1 MPKPPSVPA
10 GQTTSPPSRKL
21 ASLPWQSLS
30 ILTSS
35 DHVDVLVPVT
45 NLESVVIQLQESC
58 TEAKSQSTE
67 LRKENARL
75 KNEARER
82 EKFWR
87 ALWAQRKGHDPHPDD
102 FSQMSYP
109 SPSLSTNQ
117 SQPLASPISP
127 SHVSQY
133 PDQNMSHRY
142 SAARDANGQMGG
154 GGMHYPAQ
162 PQHDYSSRS
171 PSITSYAGP
180 ETMDTRG
187 SPIHT
192 QQRLPKYGPYPSYD
206 VEGNVRD
213 PSWTQGM
220 NQSSIAHADPMNPGS
235 TTPTHSPAFIE
246 GSASNLTSPE
256 IPYLPRYVEDQ
267 KMGLPNLDT
276 STPYTF
282 APNRPL
288 SPTASTTSSSSST
301 MTSPFQFPFP
311 GDPVSNDR
319 PDFNS
324 FRRHSTNGGAELTL
338 HGGTAHISV
347 VSNDERYRMAA
358 PRRPTNVPDQQQS
371 FPIIPP
377 FSNNNNNNNTE
388 TTSPDR
394 DNSEAEPYHYNSHN
408 ISRRATNSR
417 SRSPSPSGPPICST
431 LAVIKAQAFGA
442 LRRTRTRQKK
452 GSEGA
457 AKAAME
463 ALEARGIGIGM
474 NKSNKRPRLDDD
486 EDDAEYRP

>member
-1 MPKPPSVPA
+1 M
-10 GQTTSPPSRKL
+10 
-21 ASLPWQSLS
+21 
-30 ILTSS
+30 
-35 DHVDVLVPVT
+35 
-45 NLESVVIQLQESC
+45 
-58 TEAKSQSTE
+58 KS
-67 LRKENARL
+67 
-75 KNEARER
+75 EARER

-87 ALWAQRKGHDPHPDD
+87 ALWAQRKGQDPHPDD
-102 FSQMSYP
+102 FGQGPYP
-109 SPSLSTNQ
+109 SPSLSSNQ
-117 SQPLASPISP
+117 SHPLPSPISP

-142 SAARDANGQMGG
+142 PAARDANGQMG

-192 QQRLPKYGPYPSYD
+192 QQRLPKYGPYSTYD
-206 VEGNVRD
+206 VEGNIRD

-220 NQSSIAHADPMNPGS
+220 NQSPITHADPMNAGS
-235 TTPTHSPAFIE
+235 TTPAHSPAFVE
-246 GSASNLTSPE
+246 GPPSNLTSPE
-256 IPYLPRYVEDQ
+256 IPYLSRYVEDQ
-267 KMGLPNLDT
+267 KMSLPNLDT

-288 SPTASTTSSSSST
+288 SPSASTTSSSSST

-311 GDPVSNDR
+311 ENTVPGDR
-319 PDFNS
+319 QDFN
-324 FRRHSTNGGAELTL
+324 FRRHSTNGAELTL

-347 VSNDERYRMAA
+347 MSNDERYRMATS
-358 PRRPTNVPDQQQS
+358 RRPTNGPDSQS
-371 FPIIPP
+371 FSMMPP
-377 FSNNNNNNNTE
+377 FNNPE
-388 TTSPDR
+388 TASPDR
-394 DNSEAEPYHYNSHN
+394 EKSEAESYHYNPHN
-408 ISRRATNSR
+408 VSRRATNSR
-417 SRSPSPSGPPICST
+417 SRSPSPTGAPICST

-474 NKSNKRPRLDDD
+474 NKSNKRQRLEDD
-486 EDDAEYRP
+486 EDDDEYRP

>member
-1 MPKPPSVPA
+1 M
-10 GQTTSPPSRKL
+10 
-21 ASLPWQSLS
+21 
-30 ILTSS
+30 
-35 DHVDVLVPVT
+35 
-45 NLESVVIQLQESC
+45 
-58 TEAKSQSTE
+58 
-67 LRKENARL
+67 

-102 FSQMSYP
+102 FSQMPYP
-109 SPSLSTNQ
+109 SPSLSSSQ

-133 PDQNMSHRY
+133 PDQNMPHRY

-154 GGMHYPAQ
+154 GGMHYAAQ

-192 QQRLPKYGPYPSYD
+192 QQRLPKYGPYSHYD
-206 VEGNVRD
+206 MEGNIRD

-220 NQSSIAHADPMNPGS
+220 NQSSITHADPMNAGS
-235 TTPTHSPAFIE
+235 TTPTHSPAFVE
-246 GSASNLTSPE
+246 GTASNLTSPE

-311 GDPVSNDR
+311 ENPVQSDR
-319 PDFNS
+319 PDFN
-324 FRRHSTNGGAELTL
+324 FRRHSTNGAELTL

-347 VSNDERYRMAA
+347 VSNEERYRMTAP
-358 PRRPTNVPDQQQS
+358 PRRLTNGPDPQS
-371 FPIIPP
+371 FQMMPP
-377 FSNNNNNNNTE
+377 FNTPD

-394 DNSEAEPYHYNSHN
+394 ENSEAEPYHYNPHN
-408 ISRRATNSR
+408 VTRRTTNSR

-474 NKSNKRPRLDDD
+474 TKSNKRPRLEED
-486 EDDAEYRP
+486 DDAEYRP

>member
-1 MPKPPSVPA
+1 MPYPP
-10 GQTTSPPSRKL
+10 
-21 ASLPWQSLS
+21 
-30 ILTSS
+30 
-35 DHVDVLVPVT
+35 
-45 NLESVVIQLQESC
+45 
-58 TEAKSQSTE
+58 
-67 LRKENARL
+67 
-75 KNEARER
+75 
-82 EKFWR
+82 
-87 ALWAQRKGHDPHPDD
+87 
-102 FSQMSYP
+102 
-109 SPSLSTNQ
+109 
-117 SQPLASPISP
+117 
-127 SHVSQY
+127 
-133 PDQNMSHRY
+133 
-142 SAARDANGQMGG
+142 
-154 GGMHYPAQ
+154 Q

-192 QQRLPKYGPYPSYD
+192 QQRLSKYGPYSPYD
-206 VEGNVRD
+206 VEGNIRD

-220 NQSSIAHADPMNPGS
+220 NQSSITHADPMNTGS
-235 TTPTHSPAFIE
+235 TTPTHSPAFVE
-246 GSASNLTSPE
+246 GPPSNLTSPE

-267 KMGLPNLDT
+267 KMGLSNLDT

-311 GDPVSNDR
+311 ENPVQNEHR
-319 PDFNS
+319 PDFN
-324 FRRHSTNGGAELTL
+324 FRRHSTNGAELTL

-358 PRRPTNVPDQQQS
+358 PRRPTNGPDTQS
-371 FPIIPP
+371 FPIIPT
-377 FSNNNNNNNTE
+377 FNNTE
-388 TTSPDR
+388 TASPDR
-394 DNSEAEPYHYNSHN
+394 ENNEADSHHYTPHN
-408 ISRRATNSR
+408 VSRRATNSR

-474 NKSNKRPRLDDD
+474 TKSNKRPRLDED
-486 EDDAEYRP
+486 DDAEYRP

>member
-1 MPKPPSVPA
+1 M
-10 GQTTSPPSRKL
+10 SPL
-21 ASLPWQSLS
+21 
-30 ILTSS
+30 
-35 DHVDVLVPVT
+35 PVT

-67 LRKENARL
+67 LRKENTRL

-102 FSQMSYP
+102 FSQMPYP
-109 SPSLSTNQ
+109 SPSLSSSQ
-117 SQPLASPISP
+117 SHPLPSPVSP

-142 SAARDANGQMGG
+142 PTARDANGQMGG
-154 GGMHYPAQ
+154 GMPYSAQ

-180 ETMDTRG
+180 ESMDTRG

-192 QQRLPKYGPYPSYD
+192 QQRLPKYGPYSPYD
-206 VEGNVRD
+206 VEGNIRD

-220 NQSSIAHADPMNPGS
+220 NQSSITHADPMNAGS
-235 TTPTHSPAFIE
+235 TTPTHSPTFVE
-246 GSASNLTSPE
+246 GPPSNLTSPE

-267 KMGLPNLDT
+267 KMGLSNLDT
-276 STPYTF
+276 SATYTF
-282 APNRPL
+282 ASNRPL
-288 SPTASTTSSSSST
+288 SPSASTTSSSSST

-311 GDPVSNDR
+311 ENPVPNDR
-319 PDFNS
+319 SDFN
-324 FRRHSTNGGAELTL
+324 FRRHSTNGAELTL

-347 VSNDERYRMAA
+347 MGNDERYRMAA
-358 PRRPTNVPDQQQS
+358 PRRPTNGPDPQA

-377 FSNNNNNNNTE
+377 FNNTE

-394 DNSEAEPYHYNSHN
+394 ENSEAEPYHYTSHN
-408 ISRRATNSR
+408 NVSRRATNSR

-474 NKSNKRPRLDDD
+474 TRSNKRPRLEDDDDDD
-486 EDDAEYRP
+486 EYRP

>member
-1 MPKPPSVPA
+1 M
-10 GQTTSPPSRKL
+10 
-21 ASLPWQSLS
+21 
-30 ILTSS
+30 
-35 DHVDVLVPVT
+35 
-45 NLESVVIQLQESC
+45 
-58 TEAKSQSTE
+58 
-67 LRKENARL
+67 

-102 FSQMSYP
+102 FSQMPYP
-109 SPSLSTNQ
+109 SPSLSSSQ

-142 SAARDANGQMGG
+142 PATRDANGQMGG
-154 GGMHYPAQ
+154 GMPYPAQ

-180 ETMDTRG
+180 ESMDTRA

-192 QQRLPKYGPYPSYD
+192 QQRLPKYGPYSPYD

-220 NQSSIAHADPMNPGS
+220 NQSSITHADPMNAGS
-235 TTPTHSPAFIE
+235 TTPTHSPAFVE
-246 GSASNLTSPE
+246 GTASNLTSPE

-276 STPYTF
+276 SAPYTF
-282 APNRPL
+282 TSNRPL
-288 SPTASTTSSSSST
+288 SPSASTTSSSSST

-311 GDPVSNDR
+311 ENPVPNDR
-319 PDFNS
+319 SDFN
-324 FRRHSTNGGAELTL
+324 FRRHSTNGAELTL

-347 VSNDERYRMAA
+347 MGNDERYRMATQ
-358 PRRPTNVPDQQQS
+358 RRPTNGPDPQA

-377 FSNNNNNNNTE
+377 FNNNNTE

-394 DNSEAEPYHYNSHN
+394 ENSEAEPYHYASHN
-408 ISRRATNSR
+408 NNNNSSNNNHNVSRRATNSR

-474 NKSNKRPRLDDD
+474 TRSNKRPRLEDDD
-486 EDDAEYRP
+486 DDAEYRP

>member
-1 MPKPPSVPA
+1 MPMSSV
-10 GQTTSPPSRKL
+10 S
-21 ASLPWQSLS
+21 
-30 ILTSS
+30 
-35 DHVDVLVPVT
+35 VT

-58 TEAKSQSTE
+58 NDAKAQSTE

-102 FSQMSYP
+102 FSQIPYP
-109 SPSLSTNQ
+109 SPSLSSAQ

-133 PDQNMSHRY
+133 PDHNISHRY
-142 SAARDANGQMGG
+142 PTARDTNGQMGG
-154 GGMHYPAQ
+154 GIPYPAQ
-162 PQHDYSSRS
+162 PQHDYPSRS
-171 PSITSYAGP
+171 PSITSYAGA

-192 QQRLPKYGPYPSYD
+192 QQRLPKYGPYSPYD
-206 VEGNVRD
+206 AEGNIRD
-213 PSWTQGM
+213 PSWTQGI
-220 NQSSIAHADPMNPGS
+220 NQSPITHADPMNTGS
-235 TTPTHSPAFIE
+235 TTPTHSPTFVE
-246 GSASNLTSPE
+246 GTPSNLTSPE
-256 IPYLPRYVEDQ
+256 IPYLSRYVEDQ
-267 KMGLPNLDT
+267 KMALPNLDT
-276 STPYTF
+276 SAPYTF
-282 APNRPL
+282 AHNHRPL

-311 GDPVSNDR
+311 ENPVPNDR
-319 PDFNS
+319 ADFN
-324 FRRHSTNGGAELTL
+324 FRRHSTNGAELTL

-347 VSNDERYRMAA
+347 MNNNDERYRMAA
-358 PRRPTNVPDQQQS
+358 PRRPTNGPDPQA

-377 FSNNNNNNNTE
+377 FNNTE
-388 TTSPDR
+388 TASPDR
-394 DNSEAEPYHYNSHN
+394 EKSESEAYHYTLHN
-408 ISRRATNSR
+408 PSRRAAESR

-474 NKSNKRPRLDDD
+474 TKSNKRPRLED
-486 EDDAEYRP
+486 EDEAEYRP

>member
-1 MPKPPSVPA
+1 MP
-10 GQTTSPPSRKL
+10 
-21 ASLPWQSLS
+21 
-30 ILTSS
+30 
-35 DHVDVLVPVT
+35 
-45 NLESVVIQLQESC
+45 
-58 TEAKSQSTE
+58 
-67 LRKENARL
+67 
-75 KNEARER
+75 
-82 EKFWR
+82 
-87 ALWAQRKGHDPHPDD
+87 
-102 FSQMSYP
+102 
-109 SPSLSTNQ
+109 
-117 SQPLASPISP
+117 
-127 SHVSQY
+127 
-133 PDQNMSHRY
+133 Y
-142 SAARDANGQMGG
+142 SA
-154 GGMHYPAQ
+154 H
-162 PQHDYSSRS
+162 PQHDYASRS

-192 QQRLPKYGPYPSYD
+192 QQRLPKYGPYSPYD
-206 VEGNVRD
+206 VEGNIRD

-220 NQSSIAHADPMNPGS
+220 NQSSITHADPMNAGS
-235 TTPTHSPAFIE
+235 TTPTHSPAFVE

-256 IPYLPRYVEDQ
+256 IPYLPRYVEEQ

-311 GDPVSNDR
+311 ENPVPNDGR
-319 PDFNS
+319 QEFN
-324 FRRHSTNGGAELTL
+324 FRRHSTNGAELTL

-347 VSNDERYRMAA
+347 VSNEERYRMAA
-358 PRRPTNVPDQQQS
+358 SRRPTNGPEQQQS
-371 FPIIPP
+371 FPIIPS
-377 FSNNNNNNNTE
+377 FNNNNNNNNTE

-394 DNSEAEPYHYNSHN
+394 ENSEAESYHYTSHNN

-417 SRSPSPSGPPICST
+417 SRSPSPTGPPICST

-474 NKSNKRPRLDDD
+474 TKSNKRPRLEDDD
-486 EDDAEYRP
+486 DDAEYRP